1 MGRTQTTLVGLFTAM
16 IAAMLMV
23 AGVTEAQE
31 EHSQPNVTEESGTS
45 NFAKDS
51 SGGSWT
57 PSERD
62 SEMLRPDNKAEDRVP
77 QERRVD
83 EDPEGNPYV
92 AGELNVVYKQTAGT
106 QAVEEVQNEIDAQV
120 VTNLPEI
127 NSQTLSFPEVKSLS
141 DEESR
146 ERTLKATKEEL
157 ESDPTVEAVGYNYIG
172 EMQATPN
179 DPLLDGQWGLS
190 RINAFQAWDTTLGNN
205 ALISIIDS
213 GIALDHPDVVGKA
226 VAGYD
231 YLRNDP
237 SPNDETG
244 HGTHVAGIAAAFTN
258 NGIGVAGTSPNSPII
273 VQKVCT
279 SGATGCP
286 FNITNTA
293 IREAADYVNP
303 TYGRVKVINLSLGG
317 FGYDPQQEAAVDYA
331 RSKGV
336 VVVAAAGNE
345 ASNQPFYPGAF
356 ENSIA
361 VSGVDMSNGDS
372 DFSNYGTWVDV
383 AAPGGEGPPPSA
395 GGGCG
400 TDADDILSTYTNVS
414 GYAGLCGTSMA
425 SPFVAGVAGL
435 LASQG
440 RNASE
445 IRSRLESTATDLGA
459 PGKDELFGFGM
470 VNAQAAIS
478 GGGGGTCENNS
489 VPAISRLNPGP
500 GAKIRDTSPTI
511 KATVTDRQHVLSKSN
526 ITFSLDGKTKSRF
539 SYSGRTG
546 RLIYRAKHLKPGKS
560 HTAKIV
566 ATDPCGGWSSKTWRF
581 TVRK

>member
-1 MGRTQTTLVGLFTAM
+1 MDRTQITLVGLFTAM
-16 IAAMLMV
+16 VAAMLMV
-23 AGVTEAQE
+23 AGATEAQE
-31 EHSQPNVTEESGTS
+31 EHSQSNVTQESGTS
-45 NFAKDS
+45 KFAKDS
-51 SGGSWT
+51 SGGSWA

-62 SEMLRPDNKAEDRVP
+62 SEMLRPDNSAEDQMP

-92 AGELNVVYKQTAGT
+92 AGELNVVYEQTVGT
-106 QAVEEVQNEIDAQV
+106 QAVEEVHNEFDAQV

-127 NSQTLSFPEVKSLS
+127 DSQTLSFPEVKSLS
-141 DEESR
+141 DEDAR
-146 ERTLKATKEEL
+146 ERTLEATKEVL
-157 ESDPTVEAVGYNYIG
+157 ENDPTVEAVGYNYIG
-172 EMQATPN
+172 ELQATPN
-179 DPLLDGQWGLS
+179 DALLAGQWGLS
-190 RINAFQAWDTTLGNN
+190 RLRAFQAWDTTLGNN

-213 GIALDHPDVVGKA
+213 GIALNHPDVVGKA
-226 VAGYD
+226 VAGFD
-231 YLRNDP
+231 YLRNDS
-237 SPNDETG
+237 SPDDETG

-258 NGIGVAGTSPNSPII
+258 NRMGVAGTSPNSPII

-279 SGATGCP
+279 SGAIGCP
-286 FNITNTA
+286 FNVTNTA

-345 ASNQPFYPGAF
+345 ATNQPFYPGAF
-356 ENSIA
+356 QSSIA
-361 VSGVDMSNGDS
+361 VSGVDINNGDS

-414 GYAGLCGTSMA
+414 GYARLCGTSMA

-440 RNASE
+440 RTASE
-445 IRSRLESTATDLGA
+445 IRNRLETTATDLGVA
-459 PGKDELFGFGM
+459 GKDPLFGFGM
-470 VNAQAAIS
+470 VNAQAAVAKA
-478 GGGGGTCENNS
+478 GGSCANNNI
-489 VPAISRLNPGP
+489 PAISRLSPSP
-500 GAKIRDTSPTI
+500 GARIRDRSPDI

-526 ITFSLDGKTKSRF
+526 IRLYVDGNAKSRF
-539 SYSGRTG
+539 FYSGRTG
-546 RLIYRAKHLKPGKS
+546 ELVYHAEHLKPGKRHS
-560 HTAKIV
+560 AKIV
-566 ATDPCGGWSSKTWRF
+566 ATDPCGGRSSKAWGF
-581 TVRK
+581 TVRR

>member
-1 MGRTQTTLVGLFTAM
+1 MNRTQTTLVGLFAAM
-16 IAAMLMV
+16 VAAMLMV

-31 EHSQPNVTEESGTS
+31 EHGRPNVTEEGGSS
-45 NFAKDS
+45 RFAKDS
-51 SGGSWT
+51 SSGSWT
-57 PSERD
+57 PSEHD
-62 SEMLRPDNKAEDRVP
+62 SEMLRPEDRAEDQVP

-106 QAVEEVQNEIDAQV
+106 QAVEEVKVEFDAQV

-127 NSQTLSFPEVKSLS
+127 DSQTLSFPEVKSLS
-141 DEESR
+141 DEEAR
-146 ERTLKATKEEL
+146 ERTLEAAKEKL
-157 ESDPTVEAVGYNYIG
+157 ESDPTVEAVGYNYVG

-179 DPLLDGQWGLS
+179 DPMLGGQWGLS
-190 RINAFQAWDTTLGNN
+190 RINAFQAWDTTVGNN

-213 GIALDHPDVVGKA
+213 GIALNHPDVAGKA

-231 YLRNDP
+231 YLRDDT
-237 SPNDETG
+237 SPDDETG

-258 NGIGVAGTSPNSPII
+258 NGVGVAGTSPNSPII

-293 IREAADYVNP
+293 ILEAADYVDP
-303 TYGRVKVINLSLGG
+303 THGRVKVINLSLGG

-336 VVVAAAGNE
+336 VVVAAAGNA

-356 ENSIA
+356 ESSIA
-361 VSGVDMSNGDS
+361 VSGVDLNNGDS

-400 TDADDILSTYTNVS
+400 TDADDILSTYTNVG
-414 GYAGLCGTSMA
+414 GYARLCGTSMA

-440 RNASE
+440 RTASE
-445 IRSRLESTATDLGA
+445 IRNRLEATATDLGA
-459 PGKDELFGFGM
+459 TGKDQLFGFGM
-470 VNAQAAIS
+470 VNAQAAVA
-478 GGGGGTCENNS
+478 GGGSCANNS
-489 VPAISRLNPGP
+489 VPAISDLRPRP
-500 GAKIRDTSPTI
+500 GARIRDTSPNI

-526 ITFSLDGKTKSRF
+526 LRLYVDGRVQSTFF
-539 SYSGRTG
+539 YSGSTG
-546 RLIYRAKHLKPGKS
+546 ILLHHARHLKPGKRHS
-560 HTAKIV
+560 VKII
-566 ATDPCGGWSSKTWRF
+566 ATDPCGGSSSRTWTF
-581 TVRK
+581 TVRR